1 MAKTIGELFISLNAD
16 TKAFEASMW
25 QSLSKTQGFVKGHE
39 AQFRKVGMAVT
50 AAGAAITAAM
60 GMAVKSYATAGDQA
74 HKMAL
79 RTGLS
84 TEAIGELSHAAKLSG
99 TSIESLEKG
108 MKRMSKVINDAGYG
122 LESYT
127 RAFDALGVKIDTLEG
142 KSPEEQFNILSA
154 AVANV
159 ADESKRAALAQDIFG
174 RAGTALLPMFEDGA
188 EGLAAMRKEAHD
200 LGVVFDA
207 DGAKSAAEFND
218 ALQRLRTSF
227 AGVQKVIAEQII
239 PILTP
244 LIDRVTAIIK
254 RVSEWAQRNPGL
266 ARVLV
271 VVAGAIGVLA
281 TVLGPIIMFLPA
293 IISGITTLTAI
304 LPALGAA
311 FTVAT
316 GPVGLVIAAIVALI
330 AVGVLLIKH
339 WDTIKIAMAKV
350 WNGIVSIVEKG
361 VNMYIGYINLLL
373 RGILG
378 TINKIIQGI
387 NKIPKVNI
395 PEITI
400 PQLGEVSFGR
410 IDTAAMTQARDE
422 KRAARSLP
430 TGTEAAAGMTNGGGV
445 KTIEV
450 NNPLSAE
457 DLDKIKRAV
466 NRDNEM
472 KGYVSHG
479 LSGWQ
484 NPSNPALRG
493 V

>member
-1 MAKTIGELFISLNAD
+1 MAKTIGELFVSLNAD
-16 TKAFEASMW
+16 TSKFEASM
-25 QSLSKTQGFVKGHE
+25 QKSLSKTQGFVKGHE

-108 MKRMSKVINDAGYG
+108 MKRMSKTINEAGYG

-127 RAFDALGVKIDTLEG
+127 RAFDAIGVKLDTLEG

-154 AVANV
+154 AVAGV

-174 RAGTALLPMFEDGA
+174 RAGTSLLPMFEDGA

-200 LGVVFDA
+200 LGLVFDKG
-207 DGAKSAAEFND
+207 GAKSAAVFND
-218 ALQRLRTSF
+218 AITKLKGSF
-227 AGVQKVIAEQII
+227 GGIQKVIAEQIV
-239 PILTP
+239 PIMTP
-244 LIDRVTAIIK
+244 LIDRITAVIK
-254 RVSEWAQRNPGL
+254 KVGEWAQRNPGL
-266 ARVLV
+266 ARVLIV
-271 VVAGAIGVLA
+271 VTAAIGVLA

-293 IISGITTLTAI
+293 IIAGISTLTAI

-311 FTVAT
+311 FTIAT
-316 GPVGLVIAAIVALI
+316 GPIGLVIAAIVGLI
-330 AVGVLLIKH
+330 AVGVLLVKH
-339 WDTIKIAMAKV
+339 WDTIKMAMAKV
-350 WNGIVSIVEKG
+350 WNGIVSVVESG
-361 VNMYIGYINLLL
+361 VNLYIGYINTLL

-400 PQLGEVSFGR
+400 PQIGEVSFGR
-410 IDTAAMTQARDE
+410 IDTGAMAERRAD
-422 KRAARSLP
+422 KIAARQLP
-430 TGTEAAAGMTNGGGV
+430 TGADAAAGMATGGGV

-450 NNPLSAE
+450 NNPLSPE
-457 DLDKIKRAV
+457 DLEKIKREV
-466 NRDNEM
+466 QRDTEM
-472 KGYVSHG
+472 RGYVKTG
-479 LSGWQ
+479 LQG
-484 NPSNPALRG
+484 A
-493 V
+493 